1 MDINHSF
8 IPEFIDNSVIA
19 FGNRPSQMCKHAC
32 CVIDEKNYSFKNKL
46 SFGTNEGKYK
56 SKTIHAET
64 NAFDKLKK
72 NYEKKAKYISVVV
85 IKVNYIH
92 NKETFRL
99 ANSKPCSYCIE
110 KMDEIAHKKN
120 YRISNIYYSNSDG
133 TITVTDPTN
142 SLETKKKINALLFF
156 SNIYIRQTLKNGS
169 SKIFRSSSC
178 WCIPS
183 KP

>member
-120 YRISNIYYSNSDG
+120 YRINNIYYSNSDG
-133 TITVTDPTN
+133 TITKEKFNHLKHSENKHIASFFLRQMNKIVI
-142 SLETKKKINALLFF
+142 KKN
-156 SNIYIRQTLKNGS
+156 
-169 SKIFRSSSC
+169 
-178 WCIPS
+178 
-183 KP
+183 